1 MKIAIA
7 APTYLPARRANT
19 IQVMKMAQAMS
30 ELGHE
35 VKVAVPSLCPQEIA
49 CRWDDLARHYGLFWK
64 FEVNWLQTRAQWR
77 GYDFS
82 WKVIQWLKGWQAQL
96 LYTRHPQTAA
106 LGSWLGIDTIFEVH
120 DVPHGWMPALLFR
133 VFLHG
138 KGACRLVIITH
149 ALAEDLGKKFPLLAS
164 QLPRRPSFVVLGG
177 KYVQQS
183 TFVIIAADGVD
194 LARYQNLPSP
204 ASARYSLSS
213 IYPQLDEERFTVG
226 YTGHLYAGRGTDL
239 LLSIA
244 KAMPDVQFIL
254 AGGEKASVAAL
265 QEKIQ
270 LENIANVLLTGF
282 IPNADLPLFQA
293 ACDVLLMPYQGK
305 VEASSGG
312 DISRYLSPMKAFEY
326 LACGRAIVVSQL
338 PVFRE
343 VFNSQNAF
351 FVPYDDVEAWVNA
364 IRRLQHDEELRAALS
379 YQARNTAEQYDW
391 KKRSVRILE
400 GIEDCNA

>member
-35 VKVAVPSLCPQEIA
+35 VKVAVPSPSPQKIA
-49 CRWDDLARHYGLFWK
+49 CRWDDLARHYGLFWR
-64 FEVNWLQTRAQWR
+64 FEVNWLKTGAHWR

-82 WKVIQWLKGWQAQL
+82 LKVIKWLKGWKAQL

-120 DVPHGWMPALLFR
+120 DMPHGCMPALLFNI
-133 VFLHG
+133 FLHG
-138 KGACRLVIITH
+138 KGACRLVIITQ
-149 ALAEDLGKKFPLLAS
+149 ALAEDLGRKFPSLAS
-164 QLPRRPSFVVLGG
+164 QLPLLPSFVVLGG
-177 KYVQQS
+177 EYVQQS

-194 LARYQNLPSP
+194 LARYQDLPSP
-204 ASARYSLSS
+204 SSARYSLSS
-213 IYPQLDEERFTVG
+213 VYPQLNEERFTVG

-239 LLSIA
+239 LLAIA
-244 KAMPDVQFIL
+244 KAMPEVQFYS
-254 AGGEKASVAAL
+254 GRGEKASVAAL
-265 QEKIQ
+265 QDRIQ
-270 LENIANVLLTGF
+270 QEGIANILLTGF

-312 DISRYLSPMKAFEY
+312 DISRYLSP
-326 LACGRAIVVSQL
+326 
-338 PVFRE
+338 
-343 VFNSQNAF
+343 
-351 FVPYDDVEAWVNA
+351 
-364 IRRLQHDEELRAALS
+364 
-379 YQARNTAEQYDW
+379 
-391 KKRSVRILE
+391 
-400 GIEDCNA
+400 IESL